1 MNNAPKVTVFIPV
14 YNAEKYLKECLDSIL
29 TQTFT
34 DFELLLIDDGS
45 TDGSAAII
53 AGISDSR
60 IRYVKNEKNL
70 GIARTRN
77 RGLELARGEYIAFID
92 SDDISVPQ
100 RLEKQVAFMDA
111 NPQVGICG
119 GWVQELYP
127 DGTLIKGELR
137 QYPAG
142 DAEIREM
149 MYWNCP
155 LWNPSVIM
163 RKAVIDAHGIRHN
176 TEFISASDFDL
187 FVKIGKVSSMAN
199 LPEIMH
205 LYRRH
210 ENQITSRR
218 TFEANRNASLL
229 RIGLILDEIKKHVP
243 GITYDPVQG
252 VVLAKLT
259 NADYFERIRRVDEYL
274 AQLGQSNDP
283 AKKTAYKR
291 LKHYL
296 DTIWFNSLFHL
307 PRYDMSVYNVLRKS
321 KFFGYLPLQTR
332 LLYGVKSLLGVK
344 QTWIKNA
351 KALLKGQKQ
360 PAWQ

>member
-1 MNNAPKVTVFIPV
+1 MKNAPKVTVFIPV
-14 YNAEKYLKECLDSIL
+14 YNAEKYLKECIDSIL

-45 TDGSAAII
+45 NDGSAAVI
-53 AGISDSR
+53 AAIADPR
-60 IRYVKNEKNL
+60 IRYVKNEKNM

-92 SDDISVPQ
+92 SDDICVPQ
-100 RLEKQVAFMDA
+100 RLEKQVAFLDA

-119 GWVQELYP
+119 GWIQEIYP

-155 LWNPSVIM
+155 LWNPSVTM
-163 RKAVIDAHGIRHN
+163 RKAVIEAHGIRHN

-199 LPEIMH
+199 LPEIML

-210 ENQITSRR
+210 ENQITTRR

-243 GITYDPVQG
+243 GIAYDPVQG

-274 AQLGQSNDP
+274 AQLGQANDP
-283 AKKTAYKR
+283 AKKAVYKR

-321 KFFGYLPLQTR
+321 KFFGYLPVQTR

-344 QTWIKNA
+344 QAWIRNA
-351 KALLKGQKQ
+351 KALMKGQKQ

>member
-1 MNNAPKVTVFIPV
+1 MTSAPKVTVFIPV
-14 YNAEKYLKECLDSIL
+14 YNAEKYLQECVDSIL

-53 AGISDSR
+53 AAIADPR

-77 RGLELARGEYIAFID
+77 RGLELARGQYIAFLD
-92 SDDISVPQ
+92 SDDISAPG
-100 RLEKQVAFMDA
+100 RLEKQVAFLDA
-111 NPQVGICG
+111 NPRVGICG
-119 GWVQELYP
+119 GWVQEIYP
-127 DGTLIKGELR
+127 DGTLIKDELR

-155 LWNPSVIM
+155 LWNPSVMM
-163 RKAVIDAHGIRHN
+163 RKSVIDTHQIRHN
-176 TEFISASDFDL
+176 PEFISASDFDL
-187 FVKIGKVSSMAN
+187 FVKIGKVSGMAN
-199 LPEIMH
+199 LPETML

-210 ENQITSRR
+210 ENQITTRR

-229 RIGLILDEIKKHVP
+229 RIGLILDEIKKHLP
-243 GITYDPVQG
+243 GIGYDPVQG

-274 AQLGQSNDP
+274 AQLGQSDDP
-283 AKKTAYKR
+283 AKKATHKR

-296 DTIWFNSLFHL
+296 DIIWFNSLFHL
-307 PRYDMSVYNVLRKS
+307 PRYDMSVYGVLRKS
-321 KFFGYLPLQTR
+321 KFFGYLPMQTR
-332 LLYGVKSLLGVK
+332 LMYGVKSLFGVK
-344 QTWIKNA
+344 QAWIKNA